1 MSVDYPEPVSK
12 LLTLGDARGEWQD
25 YLALGLSQEDVPD
38 LIRMALD
45 EELYFRDSEDVEVWA
60 PIHAWRA
67 LAQLRAE
74 EAVQP
79 LTRLLSRIDNH
90 PGNWVGEELPVV
102 FAMIGPGAI
111 PVLASYLDDDEHG
124 LFARA
129 AAAHGL
135 VEIGQRHPEARSACV
150 EALSATL
157 ERYQE
162 LDPTL
167 NALIISYLMDLDAV
181 EVAPLMERAF
191 AANVVDLSMQG
202 DWEEVQIELGLLDRR
217 RTPKLKFGWLMPG
230 VAGTPE
236 QAAYRLDEFG
246 RNERCWCG
254 SGKKYKHCHLREDQR
269 TARG

>member
-1 MSVDYPEPVSK
+1 MNVDYPEPVSK

-25 YLALGLSQEDVPD
+25 YLALGLSQENVPD

-45 EELYFRDSEDVEVWA
+45 EALYFRDSEDVEVWA

-79 LTRLLSRIDNH
+79 LTGLLSRIDNH
-90 PGNWVGEELPVV
+90 QDDWVGEELPVV
-102 FAMIGPGAI
+102 FGMIGPGAI
-111 PVLASYLDDDEHG
+111 PVLASYLDDGEHG
-124 LFARA
+124 LFARVGA
-129 AAAHGL
+129 ARGL
-135 VEIGQRHPEARSACV
+135 AEIGQRHPEARAACIA
-150 EALSATL
+150 ALSATL
-157 ERYQE
+157 EQYRD

-167 NALIISYLMDLDAV
+167 NAFIISCLVDLDAV
-181 EVAPLMERAF
+181 EAAPLIERAF
-191 AANVVDLSMQG
+191 AAGVVDLSLRG
-202 DWEEVQIELGLLDRR
+202 DWEEVQIELGLLDQRK
-217 RTPKLKFGWLMPG
+217 TPKPKFGWLMPEF
-230 VAGTPE
+230 VGTPE
-236 QAAYRLDEFG
+236 QAAYRLRERG